1 MPGGSLFLEAGK
13 DGKLLFEE
21 AESKDAVGDVFTSLL
36 SGNTLRGGGV
46 SNESGYLAIPY
57 GQDRK
62 SAASE

>member
-46 SNESGYLAIPY
+46 SNESGYLAIP
-57 GQDRK
+57 
-62 SAASE
+62 